1 MTPSPS
7 APDALRY
14 LSLAILF
21 AVTACQSSLTN
32 ASSALPL
39 RVSATQNRMGGATHL
54 YVSVSTASHYPSIER
69 FRLVNGRPQAKPDLV
84 YEGYGGPLAVAGDG
98 TLYVGNVSYKVAVA
112 AFPPNAST
120 PSREITLPNIFRH
133 CHSGSGSGSTFVS
146 SLAADTSGHLFVGI
160 YTYYDA
166 PRRAEITKPSKSK
179 FPWPCEGVAVYAPTA
194 KGKAH
199 PIQSIQYSQASYLLG
214 LAVDSAD
221 NLFVDDSTYEVDEF
235 SNAVYDPQKTRVFRG
250 GYVGYAHAIAT
261 DARDN
266 LFIASTGASYKSGRI
281 ERYATDA
288 SGYGKPKGTITLSSG
303 VHLLEAIAASK
314 RVLYVDD
321 VGSSV
326 DLYHSRENG
335 NQTPFY
341 SLPATNIVS
350 VATGP

>member
-1 MTPSPS
+1 MKH
-7 APDALRY
+7 
-14 LSLAILF
+14 LSLAMLF
-21 AVTACQSSLTN
+21 AVTACQSALT
-32 ASSALPL
+32 STPSTLPL
-39 RVSATQNRMGGATHL
+39 RVTAVEKSKSSPTHL
-54 YVSVSTASHYPSIER
+54 YVSVSTASHYPSVER
-69 FRLVNGRPQAKPDLV
+69 FRLVDGVPQTKPDLV

-98 TLYVGNVSYKVAVA
+98 TLYVGNVSYKVAVV

-120 PSREITLPNIFRH
+120 PGREITLPNIFRH
-133 CHSGSGSGSTFVS
+133 CGTGSGSGSTVVS

-166 PRRAEITKPSKSK
+166 PRRTGAIKPSKSK

-194 KGKAH
+194 SGRAR
-199 PIQSIQYSQASYLLG
+199 PIQTIRYTQASYLLS

-221 NLFVDDSTYEVDEF
+221 DLFVDDTTTEVDEF

-266 LFIASTGASYKSGRI
+266 LFIASTGASYKLGRI
-281 ERYATDA
+281 ERYAADA
-288 SGYGKPKGTITLSSG
+288 SGYGKPTGTITLSSG

-314 RVLYVDD
+314 RLLYVDD

-326 DLYHSRENG
+326 DLYHAHQNG
-335 NQTPFY
+335 NQSPFY